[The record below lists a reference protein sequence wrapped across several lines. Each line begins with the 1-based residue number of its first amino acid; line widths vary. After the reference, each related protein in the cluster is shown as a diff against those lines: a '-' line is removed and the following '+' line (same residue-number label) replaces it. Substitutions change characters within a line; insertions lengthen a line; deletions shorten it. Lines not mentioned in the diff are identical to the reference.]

1 MKYLK
6 EIIASTVIIGFA
18 GLAIHG
24 AISHKNKLQVKDI
37 QLKSTSSDLKDLQ
50 LQYEVLDKN
59 LNTQLQK
66 QDVDEAEVKKL
77 QDEKVRLEKEK
88 QDLQVQL
95 QAKLDAKNKAQSAEK
110 AIANAVL
117 PTASAA
123 VSNCGDN
130 EYARYIYMKE
140 SGCRTT
146 ARNPQG
152 CYGIGQSCP
161 ASKIAHCGSDYACQN
176 AWFTGYAISRYGSWQ
191 KAYQFWLAN
200 HWW

>member
-6 EIIASTVIIGFA
+6 EIIASVVIVGFA
-18 GLAIHG
+18 TLAVHG
-24 AISHKNKLQVKDI
+24 AIGHKNKLQIKEVE
-37 QLKSTSSDLKDLQ
+37 LKSTSSDLKDLQ

-66 QDVDEAEVKKL
+66 QNVDEAEVKKL
-77 QDEKVRLEKEK
+77 QEEKQRLEKEK
-88 QDLQVQL
+88 QDLQTQL

>member
-6 EIIASTVIIGFA
+6 EIIASVVIVGFA
-18 GLAIHG
+18 TLAVHG
-24 AISHKNKLQVKDI
+24 AIGHKNKLQLKDV

-59 LNTQLQK
+59 LNTQFQK
-66 QDVDEAEVKKL
+66 QNVDEAEVKKL
-77 QDEKVRLEKEK
+77 QEEKQRLEKEK
-88 QDLQVQL
+88 QDLQTQL

-140 SGCRTT
+140 SSCRTT
-146 ARNPQG
+146 ARNSQG

-161 ASKIAHCGSDYACQN
+161 ASKIAHCVS
-176 AWFTGYAISRYGSWQ
+176 
-191 KAYQFWLAN
+191 
-200 HWW
+200 

>member
-6 EIIASTVIIGFA
+6 EIIASVVIVGFA
-18 GLAIHG
+18 TLAVHG
-24 AISHKNKLQVKDI
+24 AIGHKNKLQLKDV

-66 QDVDEAEVKKL
+66 QNVDEAEVKKL
-77 QDEKVRLEKEK
+77 QEEKQRLEKEK
-88 QDLQVQL
+88 QDLQTQL

-130 EYARYIYMKE
+130 EYARYIYMKM
-140 SGCRTT
+140 
-146 ARNPQG
+146 
-152 CYGIGQSCP
+152 IGRLIL
-161 ASKIAHCGSDYACQN
+161 KY
-176 AWFTGYAISRYGSWQ
+176 F
-191 KAYQFWLAN
+191 K
-200 HWW
+200 